1 MWTQYNFLRP
11 ETVDKQGRSVC
22 TSSSLFED
30 GSLFHW
36 GSVMGRDNQRANVKK
51 FLASQVA
58 NITFDAELKTI
69 VE

>member
-1 MWTQYNFLRP
+1 
-11 ETVDKQGRSVC
+11 
-22 TSSSLFED
+22 
-30 GSLFHW
+30 
-36 GSVMGRDNQRANVKK
+36 MGRDNQRANVKK